1 MTVQEAIKYLR
12 MATGEAEGYCDE
24 YREMCEMSIEA
35 LEKQKGYRPI
45 NVYQRP
51 NGNYGECFKCGKQ
64 LLRSSNY
71 CPRCGYLILWEE
83 GGTSD

>member
-1 MTVQEAIKYLR
+1 MTVQEAINHY
-12 MATGEAEGYCDE
+12 E
-24 YREMCEMSIEA
+24 YGITHDIFSEPVTTYAKIAVEA
-35 LEKQKGYRPI
+35 LEKQKGYKPI
-45 NVYQRP
+45 NVYQRL
-51 NGNYGECFKCGKQ
+51 NGSYGECFKCGKQ